1 MCFIC
6 ELITVQTRTGFG
18 GGFKIPEE
26 YRKNKLQ
33 KKQKKRMLDEA
44 DEDENKKDA
53 NEVTKEEIFAHLN
66 LGNVE
71 GGAGAG
77 KFG

>member
-1 MCFIC
+1 M
-6 ELITVQTRTGFG
+6 QTRTGFG

-33 KKQKKRMLDEA
+33 KKQKKRHDDEDEA
-44 DEDENKKDA
+44 DEAKKDENL
-53 NEVTKEEIFAHLN
+53 VTKEEIFAHLN

-71 GGAGAG
+71 GGMGGG